1 MITKFSLFHFL
12 GSLDHTASVSQ
23 TSPVH
28 FECTLT
34 YYITEF
40 RKIWVGELKIKITE
54 TNGTMYDI
62 MLTGQEQLSTKDDC
76 RTETSARDNPTDE
89 RNTTR

>member
-1 MITKFSLFHFL
+1 M

-23 TSPVH
+23 TSPVY
-28 FECTLT
+28 FECILT

-40 RKIWVGELKIKITE
+40 RKIWVGKLKIKTNE

-62 MLTGQEQLSTKDDC
+62 MLTGQVQLSTTVDC
-76 RTETSARDNPTDE
+76 RTETFARDNPTDE